1 MSSQADK
8 DANISEVMEPS
19 PHVSAAPT
27 KGASRDAYNKA
38 VELLQKKHSGNWAR
52 QSLLKSMY
60 NIEDVLET
68 VTEAQSKYAQK
79 TEGSRVRKWLGGLST
94 RIMYYGQIID
104 VMAQHHPEYV
114 SLAWGTLKFLFV
126 KDVEA
131 NDAKLVL
138 NHEETTAELA
148 KAVSRIADALPRVKL
163 QLLTFETSWM
173 KDAAESLYVEV
184 INFLMRSL
192 EWYEASPWKHAW
204 NAFKNPYKLRFQDLR
219 DKIDEKSRRMDEM
232 ANTLSHM
239 KINEIHQV
247 VMRLEGMVSA
257 HHLVYQARFTGLG
270 QSIHE
275 VQVAQILDATKHS
288 QFPNPLESLRFC
300 QAVRKRRVG
309 QPGLNQATLLPR
321 LQEWSAA
328 SSSSI
333 ITIAGAGPTRFQ
345 TKDLATEM
353 VDRIQA
359 ADKPVIWALKGRQSP
374 STNELAHIDLLKQ
387 LTSQVVQLN
396 SKRMVS
402 HVSANFNAPR
412 VASAQSETDW
422 LDVLREGLTGLSEVY
437 LIVDMEILGQPS
449 EENADSWLEFFQL
462 LETLAQNSLL
472 FRWYR

>member
-1 MSSQADK
+1 MGSSP
-8 DANISEVMEPS
+8 V
-19 PHVSAAPT
+19 PT

-38 VELLQKKHSGNWAR
+38 VELLQKKKPSNWAG

-79 TEGSRVRKWLGGLST
+79 TEVSRVRKWLGGLST

-114 SLAWGTLKFLFV
+114 SLAWGTLRFLFV
-126 KDVEA
+126 
-131 NDAKLVL
+131 LVL

-148 KAVSRIADALPRVKL
+148 KAVSRIADVLPRVKL
-163 QLLTFETSWM
+163 QLLTFETRWM

-192 EWYEASPWKHAW
+192 EWYEANPWKHAW
-204 NAFKNPYKLRFQDLR
+204 KAFKNPYKLRFEDLQ

-247 VMRLEGMVSA
+247 VVRLEGMVSA

-288 QFPNPLESLRFC
+288 QFPNHLESLRFC

-321 LQEWSAA
+321 LQAWSAA

-333 ITIAGAGPTRFQ
+333 ITIAGAAPTRFQ

-353 VDRIQA
+353 VDLIQA

-412 VASAQSETDW
+412 VASAQSEIDW

-449 EENADSWLEFFQL
+449 EENAGSWLEFFQL
-462 LETLAQNSLL
+462 LETLVNSVQGVAAQNLRL